1 MTESR
6 ALADLV
12 GALVQLREGLDAV
25 PLGLDGTDVDTARR
39 TRTKVVGQL
48 EDYVLPRLLQ
58 IDAPLLAVVGGSTG
72 AGKSTLVNSLV
83 RAPVSPVGVIRPTTH
98 CPVVVHHP
106 DDGYWFE
113 GDRVLPNLARTT
125 KRNGG
130 PAAVQLVPCD
140 QVPRGLALLD
150 APNVDS
156 VDRANRELAEE
167 ILSAADLWLFV
178 TSAARYADLV
188 PWEVLGEAARRSTA
202 VAVILDRTDPEDVTE
217 VRGHLLRMMA
227 ARGLRDSPLFVVPE
241 GRLDPDGLLTLG
253 AVAAIR
259 NWLDDLAG
267 DQTGRDS
274 IVEQSLIGTLRTVVY
289 SSHEVA
295 DVAHEQ
301 AAASERLRQ
310 VADAAVADAR
320 AAAVAALGDGQ
331 LVRGEIVTR
340 WRELVDSGDGERWA
354 RGRGRGASVRRL
366 LRGAVGG
373 RLGPGERLEH
383 AITDTL
389 VAHVLEAVNTA
400 HDGGSE
406 AWSGDGAA
414 TGLLD
419 QDTMAQGRLSRERR
433 GRVESAVTDW
443 QATVGKAV
451 AGVDRVVHPRD
462 DSGELQAGL
471 TTLAQLSALSI
482 SAADEPAASI
492 ASQAAEWL
500 GEAIGTGALPLVE
513 AARDDLA
520 DTVREA
526 LDAERDRRRGLLE
539 HAGTTFDAAEHIR
552 DAARTVDDLRPV
564 P

>member
-1 MTESR
+1 VTESR

-83 RAPVSPVGVIRPTTH
+83 RAPVSPVGVLRPTTH
-98 CPVVVHHP
+98 SPVVVHHP
-106 DDGYWFE
+106 DDAYWFE
-113 GDRVLPNLARTT
+113 GDRVLPNLARST

-130 PAAVQLVPCD
+130 PAAMQLVPYD

-150 APNVDS
+150 APDVDS

-202 VAVILDRTDPEDVTE
+202 VAVILDRTDPDDVTE
-217 VRGHLLRMMA
+217 VRVHLLRMMA

-241 GRLDPDGLLTLG
+241 GRLDPDGLLPLR
-253 AVAAIR
+253 AVSSIR
-259 NWLDDLAG
+259 NWLDDLAD
-267 DQTGRDS
+267 DQAGRGS
-274 IVEQSLIGTLRTVVY
+274 IVEQSLLGTLRTVVY

-295 DVAHEQ
+295 DIAHEQ
-301 AAASERLRQ
+301 AAASVRLQQ
-310 VADAAVADAR
+310 VADAAVDEASAG
-320 AAAVAALGDGQ
+320 AVAALADGQ

-354 RGRGRGASVRRL
+354 RGRGESIRRR
-366 LRGAVGG
+366 LRGAMGG
-373 RLGPGERLEH
+373 QPNPGERLEH

-389 VAHVLEAVNTA
+389 VAHVLEAVNIA

-433 GRVESAVTDW
+433 GRVESAITDW

-451 AGVDRVVHPRD
+451 AGVGRVVRARD

-500 GEAIGTGALPLVE
+500 GEAIGTGALPLIE

-526 LDAERDRRRGLLE
+526 LDAERDRRRALLE

>member
-83 RAPVSPVGVIRPTTH
+83 RAPVSPVGVLRPTTH
-98 CPVVVHHP
+98 SPVVVHHP

-113 GDRVLPNLARTT
+113 GDRVLPNLARST

-130 PAAVQLVPCD
+130 PAAVQLVPHD

-150 APNVDS
+150 APDVDS

-202 VAVILDRTDPEDVTE
+202 VVVILDRTDPDDVTE

-241 GRLDPDGLLTLG
+241 GRLDPDGLLPLR
-253 AVAAIR
+253 AVASIR
-259 NWLDDLAG
+259 NWLNDLAD
-267 DQTGRDS
+267 DQTGRGS
-274 IVEQSLIGTLRTVVY
+274 IVEQSLLGTLRTVVY

-295 DVAHEQ
+295 DIAHEQ
-301 AAASERLRQ
+301 AEASVRLRQ
-310 VADAAVADAR
+310 VADAAVDEASAG
-320 AAAVAALGDGQ
+320 AVAALADGQ

-340 WRELVDSGDGERWA
+340 WRELVDSGAGERWA
-354 RGRGRGASVRRL
+354 RGRGESIRRR

-373 RLGPGERLEH
+373 QLSPGERLEH

-433 GRVESAVTDW
+433 GRVESAITDW

-451 AGVDRVVHPRD
+451 AGVGRVVRPRD
-462 DSGELQAGL
+462 DSGEMQAGL
-471 TTLAQLSALSI
+471 TTLAQLSA
-482 SAADEPAASI
+482 
-492 ASQAAEWL
+492 
-500 GEAIGTGALPLVE
+500 
-513 AARDDLA
+513 
-520 DTVREA
+520 
-526 LDAERDRRRGLLE
+526 
-539 HAGTTFDAAEHIR
+539 
-552 DAARTVDDLRPV
+552 
-564 P
+564 

>member
-12 GALVQLREGLDAV
+12 GALVQLKEGLDAV

-98 CPVVVHHP
+98 SPVIVHHP

-113 GDRVLPNLARTT
+113 GDRVLPNLARTS
-125 KRNGG
+125 KRNGT
-130 PAAVQLVPCD
+130 PAAVQLVPYD
-140 QVPRGLALLD
+140 RVSRGLALLD
-150 APNVDS
+150 APDVDS

-167 ILSAADLWLFV
+167 ILSAVDLWLFV

-202 VAVILDRTDPEDVTE
+202 VAVILDRTEPDEVVE
-217 VRGHLLRMMA
+217 VRGHLSRMMA

-241 GRLDPDGLLTLG
+241 GQLDADGLLPLRS
-253 AVAAIR
+253 VAAIR
-259 NWLDDLAG
+259 NWLDDLAD
-267 DQTGRDS
+267 DQTGRGS
-274 IVEQSLIGTLRTVVY
+274 IVEQSLLGTLRTVVY
-289 SSHEVA
+289 GSHEVA
-295 DVAHEQ
+295 DVAHDQ
-301 AAASERLRQ
+301 AAASVRLRQ
-310 VADAAVADAR
+310 VADAAVDGAS
-320 AAAVAALGDGQ
+320 AAAVAALADGQ
-331 LVRGEIVTR
+331 LVRGEVVSR

-354 RGRGRGASVRRL
+354 RGRGATVRRWV
-366 LRGAVGG
+366 RGAVQG
-373 RLGPGERLEH
+373 RLSAGERLEH

-400 HDGGSE
+400 HDDGTE
-406 AWSGDGAA
+406 AWSGDRAA

-419 QDTMAQGRLSRERR
+419 QDTLAQGQLSKERR
-433 GRVESAVTDW
+433 GRVEATVTDW

-451 AGVDRVVHPRD
+451 AGVGRVVRPRD

-471 TTLAQLSALSI
+471 TTLAQVSALSI
-482 SAADEPAASI
+482 SADDEPAASI
-492 ASQAAEWL
+492 AAQATEWL
-500 GEAIGTGALPLVE
+500 GEAIGTGAVPLVE
-513 AARDDLA
+513 AARDDLS

-526 LDAERDRRRGLLE
+526 LDAERDRRRELLE

-552 DAARTVDDLRPV
+552 DAARTVDDLRPI